1 MADYTTT
8 KQFGKTVVD
17 GELRNENNPTNAY
30 PVESIFTS
38 GTLKRIEPIVTP
50 ELLKSRYLKGIDIGK
65 YSNEEIKD
73 HINLAINEVEL
84 MTGLNLDKIQFKE
97 RKPFDRDHYREFVY
111 FKLSNGPILSLEHI
125 SIESSNGENIYNL
138 PPDWVEMGYA
148 HKRQINLIPILS
160 IFGASGLQDGQ
171 ASNAGL
177 IFIQAINNFQWL
189 PAFFSITYTTGV
201 CHKEGS
207 LPVVL
212 NDILGMSAAIE
223 LLSAAQTNFKY
234 NSTSIS
240 QDGISQSASGQGTQT
255 YKDRIEFLTAK
266 MDRQLKKIKAEFSV
280 KYFLSNI

>member
-38 GTLKRIEPIVTP
+38 GILKRIEPIVTP
-50 ELLKSRYLKGIDIGK
+50 ELLKSRYLKGIDVSD

-111 FKLSNGPILSLEHI
+111 FKLNNGPILSLEHI
-125 SIESSNGENIYNL
+125 AIESSNGENIYNL
-138 PPDWVEMGYA
+138 PPDWVELGYA

-177 IFIQAINNFQWL
+177 VFIQAINNFQWM

-212 NDILGMSAAIE
+212 NDLLGMEAAIE
-223 LLSAAQTNFKY
+223 LLSAAQTKIKY

-240 QDGISQSASGQGTQT
+240 QDGISQSASSAGTQT
-255 YKDRIEFLTAK
+255 YQPRIDHLEEKKAK
-266 MDRQLKKIKAEFSV
+266 ILKKIKSEFSM